1 MHGTEIGIRIDEIV
15 IELLRAMSSMSCG
28 QNEHGRAMSSMSS
41 PRFGEFRGY
50 PPGAARRRAAH
61 YARRVTAAP
70 WVVVLTG
77 APGSGKSS
85 TARAL
90 ASQWHAAVLDQDAMT
105 NPLVD
110 VVAGLIDARDYDDPR
125 LAALVRTARY
135 ACLLRVAAD
144 CVAAGMSVVLVA
156 PFTTERR
163 DPEAWDR
170 LERDVEG
177 FGGRAR
183 LVWLRIEPAELAT
196 RLRGRGAA
204 RDAAKLVDAEA
215 FVAGLEMAAPTTPF
229 LEVDAAL
236 PPAEQAATIRA
247 ALA

>member
-1 MHGTEIGIRIDEIV
+1 VER
-15 IELLRAMSSMSCG
+15 
-28 QNEHGRAMSSMSS
+28 
-41 PRFGEFRGY
+41 
-50 PPGAARRRAAH
+50 
-61 YARRVTAAP
+61 AP

-90 ASQWHAAVLDQDAMT
+90 ASEWHAAVLDQDAMT

-110 VVAGLIDARDYDDPR
+110 VVADLIGADDYDDPQ

-135 ACLLRVAAD
+135 ECLLRVAAD
-144 CVAAGMSVVLVA
+144 CVAVGISVILVA
-156 PFTTERR
+156 PFTAERR

-170 LERDVEG
+170 LERAVDD

-183 LVWLRIEPAELAT
+183 LVWLRIGEQELAA
-196 RLRGRGAA
+196 RLRGRGAT
-204 RDAAKLVDAEA
+204 RDAAKLDDLGVFLAGVD
-215 FVAGLEMAAPTTPF
+215 LTPPTTPF

-236 PPAEQAATIRA
+236 PPAEQAARIQL